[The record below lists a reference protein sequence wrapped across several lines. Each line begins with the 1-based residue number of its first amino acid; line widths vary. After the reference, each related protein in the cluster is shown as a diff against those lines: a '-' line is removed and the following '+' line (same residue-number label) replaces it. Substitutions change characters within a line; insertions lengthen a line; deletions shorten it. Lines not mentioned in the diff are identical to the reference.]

1 MKKLI
6 CIFTTSIFLLSMTS
20 LAFSE
25 SISLSDIEKSDIDN
39 SEENDVEY
47 YALIIGVENFSGFYI
62 PPDKTYY
69 LAETAQGMY
78 DFLKDYPNW
87 KEENMK
93 LLLDEDGTK
102 DKIHDAIVNWLDDK
116 EDENDV
122 VLIFYASHGWKTR
135 LKFKEKRY
143 GNAAIFT
150 YNVTEENKIEDKIT
164 DIEFDAWV
172 DELESNNIA
181 IILESCYSGKMLALR
196 QRGRVVLAAGG
207 KYVFCGVDDSD
218 YLKFGIF
225 AQYLIEGFTGVADLN
240 NDGWITA
247 EEAFRFSR
255 IHTILTSI
263 WEQFPFFQKYDNRTI
278 FWTFQVPQMYDRYLG
293 SLPLVKLP
301 DKV

>member
-1 MKKLI
+1 MKKLV
-6 CIFTTSIFLLSMTS
+6 CIFIVSIFLFSITN

-25 SISLSDIEKSDIDN
+25 SISLSDIERLEVDKL
-39 SEENDVEY
+39 EQNDVEY

-62 PPDKTYY
+62 PEDKTYY

-78 DFLKDYPNW
+78 DFLKSCPNW

-102 DKIHDAIVNWLDDK
+102 EKIHDAIVNWLDDK

-122 VLIFYASHGWKTR
+122 VLIFYTSHGWKT
-135 LKFKEKRY
+135 KIAEKKY

-164 DIEFDAWV
+164 DIEFDLWV
-172 DELESNNIA
+172 DELESKNIA
-181 IILESCYSGKMLALR
+181 IILESCYSGKMFALR
-196 QRGRVVLAAGG
+196 QRGRVILAAGG

-240 NDGWITA
+240 NDGWVTA
-247 EEAFRFSR
+247 EEAFSFSR

-263 WEQFPFFQKYDNRTI
+263 WEQFPFFQKYGNRTI
-278 FWTFQVPQMYDRYLG
+278 FWAFQVPQMYDRYLG
-293 SLPLVKLP
+293 SLPLIQLS
-301 DKV
+301 DED